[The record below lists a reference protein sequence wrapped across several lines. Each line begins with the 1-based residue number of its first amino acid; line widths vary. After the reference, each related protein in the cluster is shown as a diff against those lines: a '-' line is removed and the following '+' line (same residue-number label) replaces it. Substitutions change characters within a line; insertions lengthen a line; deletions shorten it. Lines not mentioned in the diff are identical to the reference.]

1 MEFRR
6 RSPATLLRH
15 TNSAFLLFLA
25 MAGLGACS
33 DSSGPST
40 SPSVATTL
48 TAVEGMGLQAPAGT
62 VLPEGPTV
70 EVLDQ
75 FGDVMAGVAVS
86 FQVLEGGGNTPVSS
100 RPTDSQGRAR
110 TPWILGRGVGSSQRF
125 KASVGALSVEFQ
137 AVAIEAVPGQS
148 YFGRNGYTEYLPGD
162 LPLVLSAPHGGD
174 QKPTEIPDRSYGI
187 MGADRNTRELALQIR
202 ETIKAQTGFYPH
214 IILTHLHRS
223 KLDPNREIVEAAQGD
238 PESER
243 TWWEFQT
250 FIDEAEQLVEGTF
263 GEALYIDLHGH
274 GHDIQR
280 LELGYLLSSS
290 DLANTNEVLS
300 GASFINKSSFK
311 ALGQGAGVNF
321 ADLIRGPLSLGSLL
335 EIEGV
340 PTVPSQNQP
349 NPGSDPFFSGGYNT
363 AQHGSRNGGS
373 VSGVQIEC
381 NYTGVRDTASNR
393 QALAE
398 ALGRA
403 LATFF
408 PAVFGRDFAPVSPLS
423 SPPSG

>member
-1 MEFRR
+1 
-6 RSPATLLRH
+6 
-15 TNSAFLLFLA
+15 
-25 MAGLGACS
+25 
-33 DSSGPST
+33 
-40 SPSVATTL
+40 
-48 TAVEGMGLQAPAGT
+48 
-62 VLPEGPTV
+62 V

-75 FGDVMAGVAVS
+75 FGDAMVGVSVS
-86 FQVLEGGGNTPVSS
+86 FQILEGGGNTPVSS
-100 RPTDSQGRAR
+100 RQTDSQGRAR

-148 YFGRNGYTEYLPGD
+148 YFGRNGYTEYLPGE

-174 QKPTEIPDRSYGI
+174 QKPTEIPDRTYGVT
-187 MGADRNTRELALQIR
+187 GADRATRELALQIR

-243 TWWEFQT
+243 AWWEFQT
-250 FIDEAEQLVEGTF
+250 FIDEAGQLVEETF

-300 GASFINKSSFK
+300 GPSFINKSSFR

-335 EIEGV
+335 EIEGI

-349 NPGSDPFFSGGYNT
+349 NPGSNPFFSGGYNT
-363 AQHGSRNGGS
+363 AQHGSRDGGS

-393 QALAE
+393 KALAE

-423 SPPSG
+423 SPSSGILSPHE